1 MNNKINTSALLTLS
15 NLHGTGVAYTSRPSY
30 DSNPWLSNEEHQSNY
45 LTGREILI
53 ADQLPMLVH
62 QASVT
67 EKLTSLFELV
77 GLEIPENIFTFDD
90 KYSYECLIQ
99 QLAYEDGNKIL
110 FQYPHSEDVLS
121 NRHYGV
127 DKDLFIALNNKSRL
141 AEWTNNKY
149 LPDREVINIEHFSSA
164 MSRWSFPFVLKI
176 GDDLPTSGGNGVMIC
191 HNNNDLKSAK
201 MKISNAQN
209 VSKTIIIE
217 RKIEAIINY
226 SVQYAYSKSQGLI
239 FLGATEQLTDTA
251 GHYQGNH
258 KIEHVPRAVVQAGK
272 EIMQT
277 AVDKGYLG
285 VAGFDLLVDKNEN
298 IYAIDLNFRQ
308 NASTSLL
315 MLEPML
321 KSGHH
326 KFFTY
331 ISPCDNKLF
340 FNTIL
345 KYVQKGILFPIAYY
359 DGDWYSDDDIK
370 SRFCGIWHGGSKD
383 YLEKA
388 EIQFLKEIDAS
399 LINN

>member
-15 NLHGTGVAYTSRPSY
+15 NLHGTGVAYTSRPSH

-149 LPDREVINIEHFSSA
+149 LPDREVINIERFSSA

-258 KIEHVPRAVVQAGK
+258 KIEHVPQAVVQAGK

-359 DGDWYSDDDIK
+359 DGDWYSADGIK